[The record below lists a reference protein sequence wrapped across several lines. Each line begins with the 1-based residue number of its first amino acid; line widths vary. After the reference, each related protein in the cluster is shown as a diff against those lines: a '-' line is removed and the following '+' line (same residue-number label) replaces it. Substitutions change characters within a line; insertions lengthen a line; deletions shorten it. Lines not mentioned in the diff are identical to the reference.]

1 MDVFLYSF
9 FMSLI
14 KQISKNKIILF
25 ASQILDIGMFLRITE
40 NLNCACLLAWN
51 IRSPAGSLVH
61 QYACGNDFVN
71 FTASINALG
80 SHAIYGEKNISDDVP
95 PMH

>member
-1 MDVFLYSF
+1 
-9 FMSLI
+9 MSLI

-40 NLNCACLLAWN
+40 NLNCACLLT
-51 IRSPAGSLVH
+51 GSLIH

-80 SHAIYGEKNISDDVP
+80 SNAIYGGKNISDDVP